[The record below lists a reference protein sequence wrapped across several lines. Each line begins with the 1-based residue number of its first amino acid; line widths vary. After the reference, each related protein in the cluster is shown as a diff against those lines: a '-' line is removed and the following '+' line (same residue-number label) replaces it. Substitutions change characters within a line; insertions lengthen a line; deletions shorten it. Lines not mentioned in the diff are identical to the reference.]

1 MEIPMATGQFP
12 GTRVRFAF
20 LVVSLIATGTLP
32 AQEEHPRSKVKWER
46 DLKEALGHAQKDGK
60 LVLVHFG
67 AEWCTWCRKMD
78 ADTFASD
85 EVGALCAKSFVSV
98 AVDVDKDK
106 DLVAKYR
113 IERVPTAAVLLPE
126 GDLVEVLDGYV
137 GAAEF
142 KGWLAH
148 AREDFARYREA
159 QEKARKKPDDPE
171 AACRVVDALMRLN
184 QHARAVAAIE
194 PEIAARFKG
203 AVSSPEERKAKAELL
218 VHLGD
223 AYLQLGE
230 SPRKIL
236 GVARDL
242 KELDPAGKFGFEVA
256 ALFLE
261 AATDDILVHELER
274 DAEDLEGQGKKGPAG
289 KRRSEARKLQASV
302 LDRLELCLEKYPES
316 DRTDA
321 ILMWLGHLYL
331 EARGDAARAAKMFQ
345 QVVDKYPE
353 SVFLDEARQRLKGL
367 SGEKPKSNQKVKKP

>member
-1 MEIPMATGQFP
+1 MEMPKATGRSQ
-12 GTRVRFAF
+12 GIQVRFAF
-20 LVVSLIATGTLP
+20 LVLSLTVNGALP

-67 AEWCTWCRKMD
+67 AEWCTWCKKMD
-78 ADTFASD
+78 ADTLASD
-85 EVGALCAKSFVSV
+85 DVAALCAKSFVSV

-113 IERVPTAAVLLPE
+113 IERVPTAALLLPE
-126 GDLVEVLDGYV
+126 GGLVEILDGYV
-137 GAAEF
+137 GVAEF
-142 KGWLAH
+142 KEWLAH
-148 AREDFARYREA
+148 GREDFVRYRDA

-171 AACRVVDALMRLN
+171 SACRLVDALMRLN
-184 QHARAVAAIE
+184 QHALAAEAIE
-194 PEIAARFKG
+194 SGIAARFKG
-203 AVSSPEERKAKAELL
+203 VVSTPEERKVKAELL

-236 GVARDL
+236 GVAREL
-242 KELDPAGKFGFEVA
+242 RGLDPGGKLGFEVA
-256 ALFLE
+256 VLFLE

-274 DAEDLEGQGKKGPAG
+274 EAEELEGQGKKGPAA
-289 KRRSEARKLQASV
+289 KRRSDARKLQTSV

-321 ILMWLGHLYL
+321 ILMWLGHLHL
-331 EARGDAARAAKMFQ
+331 EARNDATRAVKLFQ
-345 QVVDKYPE
+345 KVVDKYPE

-367 SGEKPKSNQKVKKP
+367 SEEKPKSNLKGKKQ